1 MANANLTGIIWKG
14 NVVFESLS
22 GKSIAAIP
30 VQDVWTG
37 AVDRAV
43 ITNTHESPDPV
54 RRLMSHWYTKVFAKP
69 PGPHMRL
76 EHDPYKLP
84 QLYQLDNYDRCLSQ
98 PEGLY
103 CLGTFRLTANKPNAV
118 YNSLKDYSSEPRN
131 FDRTLLHRGYCLSTR
146 CPSSERN
153 STSRFERCVEQD
165 ALAPGLSAS
174 LQSYTCTTPDDLRV
188 PHAISIPQ
196 RAFIV
201 VVCVILFLNAVGTL
215 YDYVARGE
223 GKNKLLLAWSVR
235 ANWNRLFAI
244 YENGDPRLSALA
256 PAQGIRVL
264 LLALVMM
271 THASEILHKIYL
283 YNPEFFEQV
292 LQYSATILVRNG
304 TSLVQ
309 AFFVLSNFLFAYR
322 LLLFSKQI
330 KLNLTHLPLCIV
342 YRLARQEPSSVSK
355 YNECAAADENY
366 FKIKFDRNIRLSPVH
381 LLVVGFAATWW
392 QHSGDGPQWA
402 ATVGA
407 ESQVCSKK
415 FWTHALYLNNFFYS
429 EEHCLLQ
436 TWFLAV
442 DMQLF
447 IVASVLMLYLVQ
459 KKKNPVP
466 VLTLLFFLSCLLN
479 AGLAYKNEW
488 KSLLYIMVPEN
499 VRNTFRGIPSFNQ
512 FYIAPWGSLP
522 ACLIGLLTA
531 QIHFNMQEQG
541 YKISKHRWFVWL
553 THMSIPLHV
562 MWILAGNRM
571 LQHSSRAATALY
583 VAVERPVFAVLAAM
597 TLLGFANN
605 VDNHFH
611 RLAAWRGWAALGR
624 MSLSVLML
632 HWLVNM
638 QLAGAR
644 RTLTEVNILN
654 IVSSYCYTVV
664 SNISAISRY
673 IYSKLE
679 LPPPHR
685 ACNTKVKYDSIL
697 PVKECGADLLSTWWW
712 THVAALP
719 LTLLVESPAQRTLT
733 ALLV

>member
-1 MANANLTGIIWKG
+1 MWRLIAYLTG
-14 NVVFESLS
+14 
-22 GKSIAAIP
+22 AAAA
-30 VQDVWTG
+30 TG
-37 AVDRAV
+37 
-43 ITNTHESPDPV
+43 
-54 RRLMSHWYTKVFAKP
+54 YT
-69 PGPHMRL
+69 

-174 LQSYTCTTPDDLRV
+174 LQSYTCTTQDDLRV

-342 YRLARQEPSSVSK
+342 YRLA
-355 YNECAAADENY
+355 
-366 FKIKFDRNIRLSPVH
+366 RLSPVH

-654 IVSSYCYTVV
+654 I
-664 SNISAISRY
+664 
-673 IYSKLE
+673 
-679 LPPPHR
+679 
-685 ACNTKVKYDSIL
+685 
-697 PVKECGADLLSTWWW
+697 GADLLSTWWW

>member
-1 MANANLTGIIWKG
+1 MLTMQPANNDCVVDVSAVMRPG
-14 NVVFESLS
+14 NHF
-22 GKSIAAIP
+22 
-30 VQDVWTG
+30 
-37 AVDRAV
+37 
-43 ITNTHESPDPV
+43 
-54 RRLMSHWYTKVFAKP
+54 
-69 PGPHMRL
+69 

-153 STSRFERCVEQD
+153 ATSRFERCVEQN

-215 YDYVARGE
+215 YDYAARGE

-235 ANWNRLFAI
+235 ANWNRLFAT

-292 LQYSATILVRNG
+292 LQYSATMLVRNG
-304 TSLVQ
+304 SSLVQ

-322 LLLFSKQI
+322 LLIFSKQI

-342 YRLARQEPSSVSK
+342 YRLA
-355 YNECAAADENY
+355 
-366 FKIKFDRNIRLSPVH
+366 RLSPVH

-442 DMQLF
+442 DMQLY
-447 IVASVLMLYLVQ
+447 IVASALMLYLVQ

-466 VLTLLFFLSCLLN
+466 VLTLLFFLACLLN
-479 AGLAYKNEW
+479 AGLAYINEW

-562 MWILAGNRM
+562 VWILAGNRM

-583 VAVERPVFAVLAAM
+583 VAVERPVFAVLAALM
-597 TLLGFANN
+597 LLGFANN
-605 VDNHFH
+605 VDNYFH
-611 RLAAWRGWAALGR
+611 RLAAWRGWAAMGR

-632 HWLVNM
+632 HWLINM

-654 IVSSYCYTVV
+654 I
-664 SNISAISRY
+664 
-673 IYSKLE
+673 
-679 LPPPHR
+679 
-685 ACNTKVKYDSIL
+685 
-697 PVKECGADLLSTWWW
+697 GADLLSTWWW

-733 ALLV
+733 ALIV

>member
-1 MANANLTGIIWKG
+1 MYKLCTSRVSASGETGEVIYGRRQQRRQFEIAPARLSTMWRLVVYLVGTAAAKG
-14 NVVFESLS
+14 LS
-22 GKSIAAIP
+22 E
-30 VQDVWTG
+30 QD
-37 AVDRAV
+37 
-43 ITNTHESPDPV
+43 H
-54 RRLMSHWYTKVFAKP
+54 F
-69 PGPHMRL
+69 
-76 EHDPYKLP
+76 KLP

-103 CLGTFRLTANKPNAV
+103 CLGTFRLTANKPNAA
-118 YNSLKDYSSEPRN
+118 YNSLKEYSSEPRN
-131 FDRTLLHRGYCLSTR
+131 FDRTLLHRGYCLSAR
-146 CPSSERN
+146 CPSGEHN
-153 STSRFERCVEQD
+153 ATSRFERCVEQS
-165 ALAPGLSAS
+165 ALAPGLSAA
-174 LQSYTCTTPDDLRV
+174 LQSYTCTTPDDLRA
-188 PHAISIPQ
+188 PHTISIPQ

-215 YDYVARGE
+215 YDYAARGE
-223 GKNKLLLAWSVR
+223 GKNKLLMAWSVR
-235 ANWNRLFAI
+235 ANWNRLFAT
-244 YENGDPRLSALA
+244 YEDGDPRLSALA
-256 PAQGIRVL
+256 PVQGIRVL

-283 YNPEFFEQV
+283 YNPEFFEHV
-292 LQYSATILVRNG
+292 LQYSATMLVRNG
-304 TSLVQ
+304 SSLVQ
-309 AFFVLSNFLFAYR
+309 GFFVLSNFLFAYR

-330 KLNLTHLPLCIV
+330 KLKLTYLPLCIV
-342 YRLARQEPSSVSK
+342 YRLV
-355 YNECAAADENY
+355 
-366 FKIKFDRNIRLSPVH
+366 RLSPVH

-447 IVASVLMLYLVQ
+447 IVASILMLYLLQ
-459 KKKNPVP
+459 NKKNPVP
-466 VLTLLFFLSCLLN
+466 VLTLLFFMACLLN
-479 AGLAYKNEW
+479 AGLAYINEW

-512 FYIAPWGSLP
+512 FYTAPWGSLP
-522 ACLIGLLTA
+522 SCLIGLLTA

-541 YKISKHRWFVWL
+541 YKISKHKWFVWL

-562 MWILAGNRM
+562 AWILAGNRM

-583 VAVERPVFAVLAAM
+583 VAVERPVFAVLASM

-605 VDNHFH
+605 VDNNFH

-632 HWLVNM
+632 HWVINM
-638 QLAGAR
+638 QLAATR
-644 RTLTEVNILN
+644 RTLTEVTILN
-654 IVSSYCYTVV
+654 I
-664 SNISAISRY
+664 
-673 IYSKLE
+673 
-679 LPPPHR
+679 
-685 ACNTKVKYDSIL
+685 
-697 PVKECGADLLSTWWW
+697 GADLLSTWWW
-712 THVAALP
+712 TYVAALP
-719 LTLLVESPAQRTLT
+719 MTLLVEYPAQRTFT